1 MFLEKEKLGFWR
13 EKNLVATEMTTSTS
27 LPTTPGGKI
36 PPPSRK
42 HFGYKKENN
51 NKKKTSVRVGLVR
64 FYVITGYHG
73 STPWCF

>member
-27 LPTTPGGKI
+27 LPTTPGEKSPL
-36 PPPSRK
+36 PP
-42 HFGYKKENN
+42 ENILVTKQKTTT
-51 NKKKTSVRVGLVR
+51 KKKTSVRVGLVR